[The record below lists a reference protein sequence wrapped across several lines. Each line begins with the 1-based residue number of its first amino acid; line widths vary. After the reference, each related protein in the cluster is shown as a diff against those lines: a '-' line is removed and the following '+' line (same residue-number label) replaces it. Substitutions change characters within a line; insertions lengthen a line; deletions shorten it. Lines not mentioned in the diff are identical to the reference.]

1 MKKILFITMLS
12 PFETKSGAHQRTWQI
27 YNVLCE
33 KSDVSLICF
42 GADQPNPPEK
52 ARGDIVFWGNEI
64 NIARK
69 TIKDV
74 LFFWKKEFLHP
85 RNQKWAEIVQSELQK
100 TDYDIIFVR
109 YIQIAIAAGVP
120 LDKKVIIDADD
131 LPEEHLRSAARSS
144 ACSWLRKV
152 YFRFAAHIARW
163 HTRSIAKKCQKVLLA
178 YKNQSG
184 FTGFSWLPNLPLP
197 PAENSLKEVILPEK
211 IVFFVGLLSYPPNF
225 EGLGRFLTEIWPKI
239 LEKHPDARLRVA
251 GHGLPAE
258 QREKWRKIRQVELL
272 GFVSDLVAEYNQCRA
287 VIVPI
292 YTGSGT
298 NIKVLEA
305 MQMGRPC
312 VITNFAA
319 KGFETLLQDGK
330 NILIAQNDAEFAH
343 KLQKLLENPDFSAQI
358 AHSAQSDIQTH
369 LNAISYSAILS
380 KFL

>member
-1 MKKILFITMLS
+1 MKKVLFITTIS
-12 PFETKSGAHQRTWQI
+12 PFETKTGSHQRTLHI
-27 YNVLCE
+27 YNALRE
-33 KSDVSLICF
+33 KSDVSLICLTP
-42 GADQPNPPEK
+42 DQPNPPEN
-52 ARGDIVFWGNEI
+52 ARGNILFWGNKQDI
-64 NIARK
+64 PAK

-85 RNQKWAEIVQSELQK
+85 KIQQWTEIVQSELK
-100 TDYDIIFVR
+100 KAEYDIIFVR
-109 YIQIAIAAGVP
+109 YLHNAIAVGVP
-120 LDKKVIIDADD
+120 LDNKVIIDADD

-144 ACSWLRKV
+144 TSSWLRKM
-152 YFRFAAHIARW
+152 YYRFAARIVRR
-163 HTRSIAKKCQKVLLA
+163 HTRSIAKKCRIMLLA
-178 YKNQSG
+178 NQNQCDFPGSA
-184 FTGFSWLPNLPLP
+184 WLPNLPLP

-258 QREKWRKIRQVELL
+258 QREKWSKIPQVELL